1 MGCLLQA
8 SLSCGQEVHR
18 GGWLTLLHA
27 RIHAEALTFNVE
39 ARGPSV
45 VQAAA
50 ATVIVKVRCGI
61 YKLYIVPAVRT
72 GLPPTASRFLFSLNR
87 VCPILR
93 RGSGGLGLSGR
104 QLGPLFAPELH
115 LQISQRLP
123 YLPSLS
129 FLSAHFVQLS
139 FSASASNFIPRSQR
153 FWFSANLSC
162 LSCVRHFYYH
172 RRGAAFPSPSSLSS
186 VLLCRTLLSRSSA
199 PPECAH

>member
-1 MGCLLQA
+1 MSLRLLELGCLLQA
-8 SLSCGQEVHR
+8 SLSCGQEVQR

-27 RIHAEALTFNVE
+27 RIHAGALTFNVE

-45 VQAAA
+45 VQAAV
-50 ATVIVKVRCGI
+50 ATVIVKVRLGI
-61 YKLYIVPAVRT
+61 YKVYKLPAVGT

-115 LQISQRLP
+115 LRLSQRLL

-129 FLSAHFVQLS
+129 FLLAHFVQFSLTLPRASFPALRDSGSLLTFLVFLVFAIFIIIGGVRLS
-139 FSASASNFIPRSQR
+139 LFLHYIR
-153 FWFSANLSC
+153 
-162 LSCVRHFYYH
+162 
-172 RRGAAFPSPSSLSS
+172 
-186 VLLCRTLLSRSSA
+186 LL
-199 PPECAH
+199 